1 MYLAASCKIAR
12 ISTGKKASKRFKYSM
27 RPLCECGL
35 KPASIN
41 YKKDGKTFYRK
52 KCVSCAN
59 GKQGAP
65 NWQKKGYQKKSA
77 CEKCGFTSKH
87 PEQFNVYHIDGD
99 LSNCRYRNLKT
110 VCANCQ
116 RILQKEGVKWRQ
128 GDLTPDF

>member
-1 MYLAASCKIAR
+1 
-12 ISTGKKASKRFKYSM
+12 M

-35 KPASIN
+35 KPAAIN
-41 YKKDGKTFYRK
+41 YKKNDQTFYRK

-59 GKQGAP
+59 GRQGVP
-65 NWQKKGYQKKSA
+65 NWQKKGYKKKSV
-77 CEKCGFTSKH
+77 CEKCNFSSAH

-99 LSNCRYRNLKT
+99 LSNCRYSNLKT

-116 RILQKEGVKWRQ
+116 RILQKTGVRWRQ

>member
-1 MYLAASCKIAR
+1 
-12 ISTGKKASKRFKYSM
+12 M

-35 KPASIN
+35 KPAAIN
-41 YKKDGKTFYRK
+41 YKKDGKTYYRR
-52 KCVSCAN
+52 KCVSCAS

-116 RILQKEGVKWRQ
+116 RILQKEGAKWRQ